1 VKKVGKL
8 DNIDPKSVFRFFEEI
23 SQIPRCSGK
32 EEKISKYLVDFA
44 KQNGFKFIQDDAHNV
59 IIKKPGTS
67 GYEKSPTVILQSHM
81 DMVCTR
87 TDLSA
92 HDFDK
97 DPIDLVIDGDTIKTN
112 GTTLGADNGIGM
124 AISLAV
130 LASKDI
136 SHPPLEV
143 IFTANEEEGLQG
155 VAQLD
160 TTNITGKT
168 MINIDAEDE
177 GIFFA
182 GCAGGIRHVISL
194 NIDWENA
201 SEGLIPHKITIGG
214 LKGGHSGLDIEKG
227 RGNSNILMG
236 RFLHDLQST
245 IDFNLSEI
253 NGGIKMNIIPSKTES
268 VILIDKKDSDKLK
281 SKVETWNQIIK
292 NEFISSD
299 EKVNISLHEA
309 DMPKKVF
316 SNQSLHDLIFV
327 LMTIP
332 NGVQTMSM
340 DIKGLVESS
349 TNLGIV
355 STTESVSFV
364 SNIRSSKRSL
374 KYHILNKM
382 ELIAKR
388 IQADTLSDSEYPEWD
403 YDPKSN
409 IRELFVN
416 TYKKLYNAEPEITA
430 MHGGLECGFFK
441 NNLKEIDIIS
451 FGPDI
456 YNVHSPDETL
466 DIKSVNRTWEL
477 LLHVLSELK

>member
-1 VKKVGKL
+1 MGKL
-8 DNIDPKSVFRFFEEI
+8 DNIEPKSVFKFFEEI
-23 SQIPRCSGK
+23 CQIPRCSGK

-44 KQNGFKFIQDDAHNV
+44 KQNGFTFIQDDAYNV

-81 DMVCTR
+81 DMVCTK
-87 TDLSA
+87 TDAST

-97 DPIDLVIDGDTIKTN
+97 DPIDLVIDGNTIKAN

-124 AISLAV
+124 AISLAI
-130 LASKDI
+130 LESKEI

-155 VAQLD
+155 AAQLD
-160 TTNITGKT
+160 MTNITGKT
-168 MINIDAEDE
+168 MINLDVEDE
-177 GIFFA
+177 GVFVA
-182 GCAGGIRHVISL
+182 SCAGGIRHVISL
-194 NIDWENA
+194 DIVWEDVPK
-201 SEGLIPHKITIGG
+201 EFVPYRVTISG
-214 LKGGHSGLDIEKG
+214 LKGGHSGLEIDKG

-236 RFLHDLQST
+236 RFLHELQST
-245 IDFNLSEI
+245 INFSLSEI

-268 VILIDKKDSDKLK
+268 VILIDNQDFGKLK
-281 SKVETWNQIIK
+281 SKVESWNQIIK
-292 NEFISSD
+292 NEFMSSD
-299 EKVNISLHEA
+299 EKVNISINEI

-316 SNQSLHDLIFV
+316 SNKSLDDLIFV

-349 TNLGIV
+349 TNLGV
-355 STTESVSFV
+355 VNTVENTVTFV

-374 KYHILNKM
+374 KYNILNKM

-388 IQADTLSDSEYPEWD
+388 VQADTLSDSEYPEWD

-416 TYKKLYNAEPEITA
+416 TYTKLYNAEPQITA
-430 MHGGLECGFFK
+430 VHAGLECGFFK
-441 NNLKEIDIIS
+441 NNIQEIDIIS
-451 FGPDI
+451 FGPNI

-466 DIKSVNRTWEL
+466 DFNSVNRSWEL
-477 LLHVLSELK
+477 LLHVLAELK

>member
-1 VKKVGKL
+1 MGKL
-8 DNIDPKSVFRFFEEI
+8 DNIEPRLVFRFFEEI

-32 EEKISKYLVDFA
+32 EEQISKYLVDFA
-44 KQNGFKFIQDDAHNV
+44 KQNGFKYIQDEAHNV
-59 IIKKPGTS
+59 IIKKPGTA

-81 DMVCTR
+81 DMVCTK
-87 TDLSA
+87 TDLSD

-97 DPIDLVIDGDTIKTN
+97 DPIDLVIDGDTIKAN

-124 AISLAV
+124 AISLAI

-160 TTNITGKT
+160 MTNITGKT

-182 GCAGGIRHVISL
+182 GCAGGIRHVITL
-194 NIDWENA
+194 NIDWQDIPD
-201 SEGLIPHKITIGG
+201 GLTPYKITIGG
-214 LKGGHSGLDIEKG
+214 LRGGHSGLDIDKG

-236 RFLHDLQST
+236 RFLHDLQSS

-268 VILIDKKDSDKLK
+268 IILINEKDSKKFK
-281 SKVETWNQIIK
+281 SKVESWNRMIK
-292 NEFISSD
+292 NEFMSSD
-299 EKVNISLHEA
+299 EKVNISLNQAE
-309 DMPKKVF
+309 MPKKVF

-327 LMTIP
+327 LMIIP

-374 KYHILNKM
+374 KYLILDKM

-388 IQADTLSDSEYPEWD
+388 VPADTLSDSEYPEWD
-403 YDPKSN
+403 FDPKSN
-409 IRELFVN
+409 IRELFVT
-416 TYKKLYNAEPEITA
+416 TYKKLYDVEPEITA

-441 NNLKEIDIIS
+441 NSLEEIDIIS
-451 FGPDI
+451 FGPNI
-456 YNVHSPDETL
+456 HNVHSPDETL
-466 DIKSVNRTWEL
+466 DIKSVKRTWEL
-477 LLHVLSELK
+477 LINVLSELK